1 MNKAPDIHQRLDE
14 LETHVTHQD
23 SIIDD
28 LNEVSLQQWA
38 EIKKLNE
45 QIEFLKGKIEAAQEA
60 MDSDDSPEPPPP
72 HY

>member
-14 LETHVTHQD
+14 LETHITHQD

-28 LNEVSLQQWA
+28 LNEMSLQQWA
-38 EIKKLNE
+38 EIKKLTE
-45 QIEFLKGKIEAAQEA
+45 KIEFLQNKIQVAEDA
-60 MDSDDSPEPPPP
+60 MDGDDSPEPPPP